1 MAMTSR
7 ERFLRCYEHR
17 EADRIPM
24 TDIPWQGTL
33 DRWRQEGLTEAV
45 WEDRFGFDRI
55 AFFGGDNSPRFP
67 AGVIEETETHLTKVT
82 GWGVTLRYIKGVDS
96 TPEFLHFEVTDPDS
110 WRIARERMTPSRD
123 RINWEKIA
131 ENYKIAMERGLWRYA
146 NFWFG
151 FDVTHSWFVG
161 TETLLMALAEEPEW
175 CAEMFNRELDLNI
188 ALTEMMLDAGYE
200 FDGIQWPDDMGYKHN
215 QFFSLS
221 TYRELLKPVQKR
233 ACDWAHAHNLKVH
246 LHSCGDVNPFVPELI
261 EIGVDALNPLEVKAG
276 MDPVALKKKYG
287 DKLVLHGGI
296 NAVKYEQ
303 TEEFIAEMEKVIPVV
318 KESGG
323 YIFSS
328 DHSIPNN
335 VSLAEMT
342 AVAEAAMRLGKY

>member
-1 MAMTSR
+1 MTSR
-7 ERFLRCYEHR
+7 ERMMRCYEHK

-24 TDIPWQGTL
+24 TDSPWQGTL
-33 DRWRQEGLTEAV
+33 NRWRSEGLTEEA

-55 AFFGGDNSPRFP
+55 TFYGGDNSPRFP
-67 AGVIEETETHLTKVT
+67 VRVVEETDTHITKT
-82 GWGVTLRYIKGVDS
+82 TEWGVTLRYIKGVDS

-110 WRIARERMTPSRD
+110 WRKIRDRMTPSRD
-123 RINWEKIA
+123 RIDWGKVER
-131 ENYKIAMERGLWRYA
+131 NYKLATEKGLWRYA

-151 FDVTHSWFVG
+151 FDITHSWFVG
-161 TETLLMALAEEPEW
+161 TETLLIAIAEEPEW
-175 CAEMFNRELDLNI
+175 CAEMFNRELDVNI
-188 ALTEMMLDAGYE
+188 ALIEMMLDAGYE
-200 FDGIQWPDDMGYKHN
+200 FDGIQWPDDMGFKQN
-215 QFFSLS
+215 QFFSLN

-246 LHSCGDVNPFVPELI
+246 LHSCGDINPFVPELI

-276 MDPVALKKKYG
+276 MDPVALKKKFG

-296 NAVKYEQ
+296 NAVKYEE
-303 TEEFIAEMEKVIPVV
+303 TEAFIAEMEKVIPAV
-318 KESGG
+318 KENGG

-342 AVAEAAMRLGKY
+342 AIAEAAMRLGKY